1 MLNPTKKGI
10 LSYNNAV
17 SIRGHE
23 NINIFAAMCM
33 IMYGSEYEERFIGKD
48 LKQAAQ
54 VRNELYMN
62 RVQPV
67 VSTYDALYEIYTNY
81 LEQNE
86 RARKEFEA
94 MEVIETT
101 EDTLTE
107 VLTAIRNGKVE
118 TTVPVEDV
126 VKEAEVVE
134 EVEAAPVEEPVAEV
148 AESPVEEVVEEEPVK
163 EETVEEP
170 AVEEAVEEP
179 AVEESETEEVEE
191 IEEVEEDDTII
202 EELPTIEEDT
212 IEEDPILESIN
223 EEQEAVVETQAEPDF
238 PYGKSV
244 DEQTAGNTV
253 LELVRAR
260 RETVSVEN
268 TLEETE
274 YHQAIV
280 GKLQTEV
287 GNFKLMPNDVNA
299 RALLDKLM
307 SVLPGVSVVQ
317 IVYNKEINKAL
328 FIEFGGAA
336 SMLSSFRIL
345 ALGLMSMSR

>member
-54 VRNELYMN
+54 VRNELYMS

-126 VKEAEVVE
+126 VKEAEVVT
-134 EVEAAPVEEPVAEV
+134 EVEAAPAEETVAEV
-148 AESPVEEVVEEEPVK
+148 VETPVEETVEEEPVK
-163 EETVEEP
+163 EEPT
-170 AVEEAVEEP
+170 VEEAVEEP
-179 AVEESETEEVEE
+179 AVEETVTEEVEEIEE

-202 EELPTIEEDT
+202 ETLPTIEEDT
-212 IEEDPILESIN
+212 IEEDPILESIT
-223 EEQEAVVETQAEPDF
+223 EEQEAVEETQAEPDF

-244 DEQTAGNTV
+244 DEQTAGTTV

-260 RETVSVEN
+260 RETVSTEN
-268 TLEETE
+268 DLNETE
-274 YHQAIV
+274 YHKAIV

-345 ALGLMSMSR
+345 ALGLMSMGR

>member
-126 VKEAEVVE
+126 VKEAEVVT
-134 EVEAAPVEEPVAEV
+134 EVEAAPVEETVAEV
-148 AESPVEEVVEEEPVK
+148 VETPVEETVEEEPVK
-163 EETVEEP
+163 EKPT
-170 AVEEAVEEP
+170 VEEAVEEP
-179 AVEESETEEVEE
+179 AVEEFVTEEVEE
-191 IEEVEEDDTII
+191 IEELEEDETII
-202 EELPTIEEDT
+202 DELPTMEEDA
-212 IEEDPILESIN
+212 IEEDPILESTT
-223 EEQEAVVETQAEPDF
+223 EEQEAVVETQAKPDF

-244 DEQTAGNTV
+244 DEQTAGTTV

-260 RETVSVEN
+260 RETVSTEN
-268 TLEETE
+268 DLNETE
-274 YHQAIV
+274 YHKAIV

-345 ALGLMSMSR
+345 ALGLMSMGR